1 MLEWEAK
8 NNYKKGSVFS
18 AIKYGGS
25 TGAWAKLERGE
36 LTLEEFYKP
45 FASEV
50 SALLNDEKITAETVE
65 EFMGNLM
72 AGLKK
77 TDEDMMEAIKSL
89 KEQGLKLAVLTN
101 NWKSDKF
108 GRLLFEEL
116 DMFDQVVESCV
127 VGMRKPELEIYQH
140 TLDKLGVTGEDAVF
154 LDDIAGNLTPAEQLG
169 ITTIKVKVQHLIN
182 SIINSKNN
190 PR

>member
-169 ITTIKVKVQHLIN
+169 ITTIKVKVKTL
-182 SIINSKNN
+182 SIVS
-190 PR
+190 